1 MPSVETGKTVHSSAR
16 LEELINLAFK
26 REVLRRVTNVIVPL
40 NDVGSGPSFYCVHSI
55 AGVATEFQNLVR
67 MLGPDQKFYGIQVPT
82 NRRNP
87 AFARSIKEMSRYYV
101 DELVKFQP
109 DGAFLLGG
117 YSIGATI
124 ALEISQQLIA
134 RGREVGLL
142 VVFDGELFNTGAE
155 ISARN
160 PLYWL
165 KLLLN
170 VPRWIV
176 DELMKNRRR
185 FTSKTMARLKW
196 AVFKLH
202 TKKDRPARHPVGR
215 FITLDGFLPGH
226 AAFIKALYES
236 HLEYVPDN
244 YSGRVLVF
252 VAKTQ
257 ALLRLRQVRA
267 AWTKIA
273 PAAEVLE
280 IDGTHLGIMKMPHGL
295 PVAER
300 LRRII
305 RERGGQTDGP
315 STSPPTVAAS
325 EL

>member
-1 MPSVETGKTVHSSAR
+1 MPSVKTEKTVHSR
-16 LEELINLAFK
+16 EHMEKLIGLAFK
-26 REVLRRVTNVIVPL
+26 REVLRRVTDVIAPL
-40 NDVGSGPSFYCVHSI
+40 NDIGHGPSFYCVHSI
-55 AGVATEFQNLVR
+55 AGVATEFQSLVR
-67 MLGPDQKFYGIQVPT
+67 MLGPDQRFYGIQVPT
-82 NRRNP
+82 DRRN
-87 AFARSIKEMSRYYV
+87 AGFARSIKEMSRYYV

-117 YSIGATI
+117 YSVGATI
-124 ALEISQQLIA
+124 ALEMSQQLIA
-134 RGREVGLL
+134 RGREVSLL

-170 VPRWIV
+170 VPRWVV

-185 FTSKTMARLKW
+185 FTGKTIGRLKW

-202 TKKDRPARHPVGR
+202 AKDRPAAHPVGR
-215 FITLDGFLPGH
+215 FITLDVFLPGH

-244 YSGRVLVF
+244 YPGRVLVF

-273 PAAEVLE
+273 PSCEVLE

-300 LRRII
+300 LGKKI
-305 RERGGQTDGP
+305 REGREPTDGP
-315 STSPPTVAAS
+315 WAVTPSVAAS